1 MHILTLVDVV
11 KANVSS
17 DCMSSSTWSCNV
29 ALLCSSARWL
39 TKISDVK
46 DEEDGFMLMDTAIE
60 YEVMMEAN
68 ASAEFGGN
76 CTQKKH
82 KHRS

>member
-17 DCMSSSTWSCNV
+17 ACMSSSTCFCNV
-29 ALLCSSARWL
+29 ALLCSSLQWL
-39 TKISDVK
+39 TKIFDVK

-60 YEVMMEAN
+60 YEVTMEAN

-76 CTQKKH
+76 CT
-82 KHRS
+82 